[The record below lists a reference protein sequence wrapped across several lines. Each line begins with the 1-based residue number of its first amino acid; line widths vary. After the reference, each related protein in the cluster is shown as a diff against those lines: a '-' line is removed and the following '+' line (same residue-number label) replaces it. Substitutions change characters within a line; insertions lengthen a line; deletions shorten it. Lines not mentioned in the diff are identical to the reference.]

1 MFDEE
6 AVGCNVDTVVCWWLY
21 VMLMLLVVMGFVTAV
36 FVGTNGFVE
45 LIG

>member
-6 AVGCNVDTVVCWWLY
+6 AVGCNVDTI
-21 VMLMLLVVMGFVTAV
+21 GFVTAV